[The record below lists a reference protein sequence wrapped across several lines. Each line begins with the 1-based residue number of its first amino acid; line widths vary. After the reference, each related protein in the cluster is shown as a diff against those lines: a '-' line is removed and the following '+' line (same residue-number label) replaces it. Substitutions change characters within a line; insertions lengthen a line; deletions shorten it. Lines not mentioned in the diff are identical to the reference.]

1 MINWTAEDIEFIS
14 SYIVMPIAKEIMETN
29 DKIDKAHED
38 SYGRLFDSIIDKL
51 HEISYNRCRDV
62 KFFLDLIAQQQ
73 HLDRDNLYNV
83 YNTYCEQYDKL
94 HKEKKDD

>member
-14 SYIVMPIAKEIMETN
+14 NYIVMPIAKEIMETN
-29 DKIDKAHED
+29 DKIDKSHEE
-38 SYGRLFDSIIDKL
+38 SYGRLFDAVIDKL
-51 HEISYNRCRDV
+51 NEISFNRRRDV
-62 KFFLDLIAQQQ
+62 TFFLDFIAQQQ
-73 HLDRDNLYNV
+73 HLDRDSVYNV